1 MATKQAR
8 KKPASRGK
16 SSSRGS
22 SRTTQP
28 SLPRRAAHHLVPWAR
43 DALGIGLIVLAMLA
57 VLGLWLDSGGPFGK
71 VVDYT
76 SHAFTGVA
84 AVVMPLLALYWGILL
99 LRGTAEDDRIRMVL
113 GFVIL
118 LAGALGILS
127 VLRGD
132 PSPTSGYSGVHASGG
147 LIGAVVGWP
156 LARVA
161 SPIGAVIV
169 CAGMTV
175 LGVLVFTGTKLSA
188 VAHGVV
194 NWFRGPLPA
203 DDDVFEDEEP
213 ARQRPRVT
221 RGPEDDDEPA
231 PGRTAPPPVVTVP
244 ESDSIMPAAKI
255 RFPTPGKGGYRLP
268 PLDLLRR
275 APEGSTD

>member
-1 MATKQAR
+1 MAEFDMATKQAR
-8 KKPASRGK
+8 KPAARRSNASKRKPTAK
-16 SSSRGS
+16 A
-22 SRTTQP
+22 QP
-28 SLPRRAAHHLVPWAR
+28 SIPRRAARHLVPWAR

-57 VLGLWLDSGGPFGK
+57 VLGLWLQSGGPFGGA
-71 VVDYT
+71 VDYLA
-76 SHAFTGVA
+76 HAFTGVA
-84 AVVMPLLALYWGILL
+84 AVAMPVVALYWGILL
-99 LRGTAEDDRIRMVL
+99 LRGTAEQDRVRMVL
-113 GFVIL
+113 GFFIL

-203 DDDVFEDEEP
+203 D
-213 ARQRPRVT
+213 
-221 RGPEDDDEPA
+221 
-231 PGRTAPPPVVTVP
+231 
-244 ESDSIMPAAKI
+244 
-255 RFPTPGKGGYRLP
+255 
-268 PLDLLRR
+268 
-275 APEGSTD
+275 